1 MLLSLAL
8 ALGELARLL
17 LNLVEAQF
25 DKRQVLALRRQ
36 QLPRLLQQRRQR
48 GLLAARRGGGPVVVA
63 VDCRERT
70 LRGATKARRL
80 ADG

>member
-8 ALGELARLL
+8 ARLL
-17 LNLVEAQF
+17 LDLVEAQF

-48 GLLAARRGGGPVVVA
+48 GLLAARWGGGPVHGSSLRSTTDFA
-63 VDCRERT
+63 VCLWAANSYRVSRVH
-70 LRGATKARRL
+70 A
-80 ADG
+80 